1 MPDDLRAQVLAFLGD
16 TVVPVAL
23 TIVVA
28 LVLIRYTR
36 AVVHRVFQTVL
47 DVELRQAGPDDLASL
62 ETGKRIATLDALLI
76 WIIRGF
82 ILVIAAFMVLGQLG
96 VDVGPALAGLGI
108 AGIAVGFGAQ
118 SLVRDYF
125 NGALILL
132 ENQFSKGD
140 VVSIAGVTGTVEDFS
155 LRRTAVRDIDGILHT
170 VPNSEIHVASN
181 RTRVWARI
189 NLDVTVAFGTD
200 VDRATRVVNEA
211 GDAMAADPRWAEELL
226 ETPRVLR
233 VENIGEFGV
242 TLKVVGKVTAP
253 SLPAANGELRRRL
266 LASFAVN
273 GIQLPRPAR
282 VVLARDPD
290 VDPFAPG
297 GPSEEELSA
306 GSE

>member
-1 MPDDLRAQVLAFLGD
+1 MPAPPQGRATARPQVLAFLGD

-62 ETGKRIATLDALLI
+62 ETGKRIATLDALLT

-132 ENQFSKGD
+132 
-140 VVSIAGVTGTVEDFS
+140 
-155 LRRTAVRDIDGILHT
+155 
-170 VPNSEIHVASN
+170 
-181 RTRVWARI
+181 
-189 NLDVTVAFGTD
+189 
-200 VDRATRVVNEA
+200 
-211 GDAMAADPRWAEELL
+211 
-226 ETPRVLR
+226 
-233 VENIGEFGV
+233 
-242 TLKVVGKVTAP
+242 
-253 SLPAANGELRRRL
+253 
-266 LASFAVN
+266 
-273 GIQLPRPAR
+273 
-282 VVLARDPD
+282 
-290 VDPFAPG
+290 
-297 GPSEEELSA
+297 
-306 GSE
+306 